1 MDLKTV
7 QAVFSKE
14 NEGGLFGTDGTENKG
29 WFKGRKVLDSYEDEL
44 KKLWDSLYPSEKE
57 KGSGETIEV
66 GVFIELMEN
75 LGHDYVIEEV
85 QVWQDRIVT

>member
-1 MDLKTV
+1 MKTV

-14 NEGGLFGTDGTENKG
+14 NEGGLFDTDVNQPGN
-29 WFKGRKVLDSYEDEL
+29 WFKERKVLGSYEDEL

>member
-7 QAVFSKE
+7 QAVFSRE
-14 NEGGLFGTDGTENKG
+14 NKGGLFDTE
-29 WFKGRKVLDSYEDEL
+29 RDVLDSYEEEL

-85 QVWQDRIVT
+85 QVWQIESVT